1 MSVTSIWGINKSS
14 SVWRWSPSIMA
25 VDMVIDVAVGKVSLE
40 AHVVSEKDIVDG
52 VLASSIGLSTEIV
65 VEGVS
70 ALVLAN
76 SPLIRLILSALVKLL
91 LQLTA
96 LKLVTSPQI
105 S

>member
-1 MSVTSIWGINKSS
+1 
-14 SVWRWSPSIMA
+14 
-25 VDMVIDVAVGKVSLE
+25 MVIDVAVGKVSLE

-52 VLASSIGLSTEIV
+52 VLASLIGLSTKIV
-65 VEGVS
+65 VESVS

-76 SPLIRLILSALVKLL
+76 GPLIRLILSALVKLL

-96 LKLVTSPQI
+96 FQLVTSLQI

>member
-1 MSVTSIWGINKSS
+1 MSVTSIWGIDKSS
-14 SVWRWSPSIMA
+14 SVWRRSHSIVA
-25 VDMVIDVAVGKVSLE
+25 VNTVIDVAVGKVSLE
-40 AHVVSEKDIVDG
+40 AHVVSEKDIIDR
-52 VLASSIGLSTEIV
+52 VLASSIGLSTEII
-65 VEGVS
+65 VESVS

>member
-1 MSVTSIWGINKSS
+1 
-14 SVWRWSPSIMA
+14 MA
-25 VDMVIDVAVGKVSLE
+25 IDMMIDVAVGKVSLE

-52 VLASSIGLSTEIV
+52 VLASLIGLSTKIV

-70 ALVLAN
+70 SLVLAN
-76 SPLIRLILSALVKLL
+76 GPLIRLILSALVKLL

>member
-40 AHVVSEKDIVDG
+40 AHVVSEKDIVDR
-52 VLASSIGLSTEIV
+52 VLASLIGLGTKIV
-65 VEGVS
+65 VESVS

-76 SPLIRLILSALVKLL
+76 GPLIRLILSALVKLL
-91 LQLTA
+91 LQLA
-96 LKLVTSPQI
+96 MFELMTS